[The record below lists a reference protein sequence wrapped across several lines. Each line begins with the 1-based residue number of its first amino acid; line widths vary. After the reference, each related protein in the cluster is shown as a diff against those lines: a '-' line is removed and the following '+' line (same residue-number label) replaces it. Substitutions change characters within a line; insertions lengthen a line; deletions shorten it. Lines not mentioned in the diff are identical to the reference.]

1 MAALPSLSGAAHSSR
16 MVSLPRAVAVRPV
29 GGSGATGSPVVAEAV
44 SEGAEVPTP
53 LIAETR

>member
-29 GGSGATGSPVVAEAV
+29 GAPGGSSVMAEAML
-44 SEGAEVPTP
+44 EGAEVPSA
-53 LIAETR
+53 LMADTR